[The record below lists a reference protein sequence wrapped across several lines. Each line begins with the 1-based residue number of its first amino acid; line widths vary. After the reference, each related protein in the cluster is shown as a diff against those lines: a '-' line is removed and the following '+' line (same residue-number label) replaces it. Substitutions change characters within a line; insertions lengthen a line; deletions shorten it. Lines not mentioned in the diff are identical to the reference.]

1 MVVASIPIKEQLL
14 LVIYLNT
21 KYDNSGFNSYK
32 GTIVILTEYLEVN
45 LEFSF
50 NSYKGT
56 IVIVES
62 EDQVEQT
69 RKASIPIKEQLL
81 YYRKKIKF
89 RLYLLQFL

>member
-56 IVIVES
+56 IVIWTGEW
-62 EDQVEQT
+62 
-69 RKASIPIKEQLL
+69 
-81 YYRKKIKF
+81 Y
-89 RLYLLQFL
+89 